1 MFYIYFS
8 LTVHYCL
15 DDFLPKK
22 ALFGVTEI
30 ETSTTAE
37 NIKNAILEYTEF
49 VGLNSSKMI
58 CTVRDDAANVKKA
71 SNLLGKDK

>member
-1 MFYIYFS
+1 M
-8 LTVHYCL
+8 
-15 DDFLPKK
+15 PKK

-37 NIKNAILEYTEF
+37 NIKNAILEYIEF
-49 VGLNSSKMI
+49 VGLNSRKMI